1 MLVSLTDERPGPVP
15 CLFLSIRCWLK
26 LVYRRETSVFCV
38 IKTLKREGLYA
49 IPTVARSVGVVRG
62 PAESSEFRPLPI
74 DSEDK
79 TKLCLWACMGLSVA
93 FYKPAILNP
102 IQAHKQSFVLSSESI
117 GSGRNSEDSAGP
129 RTTPTDRATVGMA
142 YNPSR
147 LSVFMTQKTDVSRR

>member
-1 MLVSLTDERPGPVP
+1 MSAPGLSHAYFFQYDVLPFSGLGELPNREFGSHDVMLVSLTDERPGPVP
-15 CLFLSIRCWLK
+15 CLFLSIRSWLK

-79 TKLCLWACMGLSVA
+79 TKLCLWACMGLS
-93 FYKPAILNP
+93 I
-102 IQAHKQSFVLSSESI
+102 
-117 GSGRNSEDSAGP
+117 AG
-129 RTTPTDRATVGMA
+129 
-142 YNPSR
+142 
-147 LSVFMTQKTDVSRR
+147 L